1 MLRLRVR
8 RRVFS
13 VDGQS
18 LSGRVRRAPVVLLVR
33 PDNVPGWLRE
43 PAGRCIRRVR
53 SQVDR
58 ADRVVQDQDSQ
69 VVRGRA
75 LAHGRAVRVVRFRL
89 RVRLRRARGRDN
101 GRVSVAADNATRR

>member
-8 RRVFS
+8 RLVFS

-18 LSGRVRRAPVVLLVR
+18 LSDRVRRDPVVREDLVR
-33 PDNVPGWLRE
+33 RDNVPGWLRE

-53 SQVDR
+53 SRVDR
-58 ADRVVQDQDSQ
+58 ADRVVRDRDSR

-75 LAHGRAVRVVRFRL
+75 LALGRAVRVVRFRL
-89 RVRLRRARGRDN
+89 RVRLRRARGRD
-101 GRVSVAADNATRR
+101 SAAADNATRR

>member
-18 LSGRVRRAPVVLLVR
+18 LSGRVRRAQVVLVVR
-33 PDNVPGWLRE
+33 RDNVPGWLRE

-53 SQVDR
+53 FQVDR
-58 ADRVVQDQDSQ
+58 ADLEVRDDLGSR
-69 VVRGRA
+69 RGRA

-89 RVRLRRARGRDN
+89 RVRLRRARGRDSV
-101 GRVSVAADNATRR
+101 RVSAAADNATRR